1 MRAEIGKKRKKAY
14 GDGGSGQKD
23 HCCNSDLYTIWL
35 LVPAQDKKPMLT
47 VFIATLSCFISS
59 AISWD
64 LNAISLDV
72 FASSCVARSIACIF
86 SPFDTINRSFA
97 I

>member
-1 MRAEIGKKRKKAY
+1 MFSLFCEE
-14 GDGGSGQKD
+14 GGGGERER
-23 HCCNSDLYTIWL
+23 
-35 LVPAQDKKPMLT
+35 MLT

-64 LNAISLDV
+64 PNAISLDT
-72 FASSCVARSIACIF
+72 FASSCVARRMACIF
-86 SPFDTINRSFA
+86 SPLDTIDRSFA